1 MRKPTAYDLEHQ
13 GDKKMG
19 RPLRKDINGIEV
31 IGSYGTTAS
40 GDDRAGIKVEFYDS
54 ALRTDGVIVKQR
66 GARTYVVTRNS
77 NATAVDGY
85 SVSAY
90 PQAGTIYKAD
100 GQITCVLQ
108 AAEPAASGE
117 MRLFGSLNGS
127 PVAIRK
133 LTRRLA
139 WDFSDN
145 RYTWEVS
152 KFEDSTG
159 DVIVL
164 TAA

>member
-19 RPLRKDINGIEV
+19 RPLRKDINGVEV

-66 GARTYVVTRNS
+66 GASTYVVTRNS

-85 SVSAY
+85 ESSDY
-90 PQAGTIYKAD
+90 PQAGTIYKAA

-108 AAEPAASGE
+108 STEPSAAGQ
-117 MRLFGSLNGS
+117 MRLFGSLNGT
-127 PVAIRK
+127 PIALRK

-139 WDFSDN
+139 WGFNGN
-145 RYTWEVS
+145 RYTWQID